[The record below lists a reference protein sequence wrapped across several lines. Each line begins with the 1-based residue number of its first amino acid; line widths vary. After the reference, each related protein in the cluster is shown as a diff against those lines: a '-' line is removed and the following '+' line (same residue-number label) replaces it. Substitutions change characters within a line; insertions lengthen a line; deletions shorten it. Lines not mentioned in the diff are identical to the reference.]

1 MTSTSNDTVESKKA
15 KGKRQRRA
23 VGLSSFFLLP
33 FYFCLAVD
41 FMQVGGM
48 RCRSFTNVVI
58 RVNYRKHNQVV
69 TAQAGTARVFH
80 RGPSAAAIL
89 LPISDFRFQISD

>member
-1 MTSTSNDTVESKKA
+1 VGRAAPRQKE